1 MNTNEDILIYQLAIT
16 ELAYV
21 GDVMAKQLI
30 SYCGSAEAVFK
41 ETKSNLQKIPGIGQ
55 IITNGIN
62 EKNKAA
68 ALEKAEKEIEFIQKN
83 RIQPIYYLDDAYPW
97 RLKNC
102 LDGPVMVFFDGNG
115 PLNHSRVI
123 SIVGTR
129 NATDY
134 GIELVEKTVAGLKKY
149 DVMIVS
155 GLAYGI
161 DINAHK
167 MSLKHEIPTI
177 GVVAHGL
184 HTLYPMQHY
193 HVAEKMK
200 ETGGVITEFRSG
212 KKPDRENF
220 PRRNRIIAGMSDAVL
235 VVESGRSGGA
245 MITAKIAD
253 SYNKDVFAVPGRLTD
268 KYSKGTNELIRSNL
282 AGIFTSVDAMAAV
295 MGWQVKGDKEPEP
308 KPDMSELDEH
318 KRKIIELL
326 YQYGTLSI
334 EKMIA
339 ITGIKPSSM
348 LTELLEL
355 EFSGWVKPVPGNQ
368 YKIIR

>member
-1 MNTNEDILIYQLAIT
+1 MNINEEKLLYQLAIT
-16 ELAYV
+16 ELPNV

-30 SYCGSAEAVFK
+30 SYCGSVEQVFR
-41 ETKSNLQKIPGIGQ
+41 ETKGNLQKIPGIGQ
-55 IITNGIN
+55 IITKGIN
-62 EKNKAA
+62 TKSKAE
-68 ALEKAEKEIEFIQKN
+68 ALENAEKEIAFIRKN
-83 RIQPIYYLDDAYPW
+83 NIQPVYYLDDAYPW

-102 LDGPVMVFFDGNG
+102 LDGPVIVFFDGKG
-115 PLNHSRVI
+115 TLNHQRVI

-134 GIELVEKTVAGLKKY
+134 GVEMIEKIVTGLKKY

-161 DINAHK
+161 DITAHK
-167 MSLKHEIPTI
+167 MSLKHGIPTI

-184 HTLYPMQHY
+184 HTLYPIQHY

-200 ETGGVITEFRSG
+200 EKGGVITEFRSG

-235 VVESGRSGGA
+235 IVESGRTGGA
-245 MITAKIAD
+245 IITAKIAD

-268 KYSKGTNELIRSNL
+268 KYSIGTNELIRKNL
-282 AGIFTSVDAMAAV
+282 AGIFTSVDAMTAL
-295 MGWQVKGDKEPEP
+295 MGWQVKGDNEPEP
-308 KPDMSELDEH
+308 KPDLSELDDK

-334 EKMIA
+334 EKLIA
-339 ITGIKPSSM
+339 ITGIKPGSM
-348 LTELLEL
+348 LSELLEL